1 MANRIKWTLPLRAE
15 FLEKLRKTPNVS
27 HACRAVGISS
37 STVYEQRKT
46 DPEFKEAWE
55 DALAAALDDI
65 EAVGFERARDGS
77 DGMIKWLLARHRPE
91 QYGDRLAVDNQHMFN
106 PGSLEATTELVRR
119 AVHGDT

>member
-1 MANRIKWTLPLRAE
+1 MRAN

-37 STVYEQRKT
+37 STVYEQRKA

-91 QYGDRLAVDNQHMFN
+91 QYGDRIVVDHSATFN
-106 PGSLEATTELVRR
+106 PGSIEATAEFVRK